1 MLCTSSVAS
10 HSDLFLCRNES
21 IHLHF
26 SRSIFGWLQLECKN
40 DKDGKFRGMAVVAFE
55 TPMEALQAISMFN
68 GQTLFDR
75 NMSVKM
81 DKLANMEDKKP
92 SLPGEYDSI
101 GSFCESCIV

>member
-1 MLCTSSVAS
+1 
-10 HSDLFLCRNES
+10 
-21 IHLHF
+21 
-26 SRSIFGWLQLECKN
+26 
-40 DKDGKFRGMAVVAFE
+40 MAVIAFE

-92 SLPGEYDSI
+92 SLPGKRLLPVPVWLLSL
-101 GSFCESCIV
+101 

>member
-1 MLCTSSVAS
+1 
-10 HSDLFLCRNES
+10 
-21 IHLHF
+21 
-26 SRSIFGWLQLECKN
+26 
-40 DKDGKFRGMAVVAFE
+40 MAVVAFE

-92 SLPGEYDSI
+92 SLPG
-101 GSFCESCIV
+101 

>member
-1 MLCTSSVAS
+1 MTCFCVGKNPFTYIFT
-10 HSDLFLCRNES
+10 HSY
-21 IHLHF
+21 I
-26 SRSIFGWLQLECKN
+26 GWLQLECKN

-101 GSFCESCIV
+101 GSFCEGFIV